1 MTVCTGNIC
10 RSPMS
15 EVVLR
20 DRFSA
25 AGLGEFV
32 VVDST
37 GISGEERG
45 NPMDRRAV
53 SVLMDH
59 GYDDPAL
66 RSHRARQVRSADLV
80 AHELVLA
87 MTSAHAG
94 ALRRLA
100 GVDGS
105 LAGRVRL
112 YREFDPA
119 APVLRPGDPEHPLDI
134 DDPWYGD
141 RSAFVACLAQVEA
154 AADAVVAHVVAQL
167 NTR

>member
-20 DRFSA
+20 DRFAA
-25 AGLGEFV
+25 AGLHDEV

-37 GISGEERG
+37 GISSEEHG
-45 NPMDRRAV
+45 NRMDRRAV
-53 SVLMDH
+53 AVLLEN

-66 RSHRARQVRSADLV
+66 RGHQARQVRSVDLLT
-80 AHELVLA
+80 HDLLLA
-87 MTSAHAG
+87 MTAAHAG

-100 GVDGS
+100 GADAS
-105 LAGRVRL
+105 LSARVRL

-119 APVLRPGDPEHPLDI
+119 APVLGPGDPEHVLDI

-154 AADAVVAHVVAQL
+154 AADAVVAHVVAEL
-167 NTR
+167 HAR